1 MQVKALH
8 DTRFLEKGRVYHATL
23 NSWGLYDIIID
34 GIVRTFPTAWFEK
47 RTRKEHEKMKQ
58 KQMKNKNIIYEMP
71 SYVTLLSEGDVSK
84 VIFNEE
90 KGVTVVKLN
99 DGTKA
104 TARCSEHDVFCRET
118 GFRVAYAK
126 AEIKQ
131 LKKMIKDREEF
142 IARV

>member
-1 MQVKALH
+1 MQVESLR
-8 DTRFLEKGRVYHATL
+8 DTCFLEKGRVYHAIL
-23 NSWGLYDIIID
+23 NSWGCYDIIID
-34 GIVRTFPTAWFEK
+34 GIVRIFPTTWFEK
-47 RTRKEHEKMKQ
+47 ITRKEQ

-71 SYVTLLSEGDVSK
+71 SYVTLLSEGDVTK

>member
-1 MQVKALH
+1 MKVRAIQNVAFIK
-8 DTRFLEKGRVYHATL
+8 KGEIYDATV
-23 NSWGLYDIIID
+23 NHWGNYSLSID
-34 GIVRTFPTAWFEK
+34 GVSRSFSPKWFEK
-47 RTRKEHEKMKQ
+47 ISKKEIKE
-58 KQMKNKNIIYEMP
+58 MKNNNTIFEMP
-71 SYVTLLSEGDVSK
+71 SYVTLLSEGDVTK

-90 KGVTVVKLN
+90 KAVTVVKLN

>member
-47 RTRKEHEKMKQ
+47 ITRKEQ

-71 SYVTLLSEGDVSK
+71 SYVTLLSEGDVNK

>member
-1 MQVKALH
+1 MKVRAIQNVAFIK
-8 DTRFLEKGRVYHATL
+8 KGEIYDATV
-23 NSWGLYDIIID
+23 NHWGNYSISID
-34 GIVRTFPTAWFEK
+34 GVSRSFSPKWFEK
-47 RTRKEHEKMKQ
+47 ITRKEQ
-58 KQMKNKNIIYEMP
+58 KQMKNNNTIYEMP
-71 SYVTLLSEGDVSK
+71 SYVTLLSEGDVTK

-90 KGVTVVKLN
+90 KAVTVVKLN

>member
-1 MQVKALH
+1 
-8 DTRFLEKGRVYHATL
+8 
-23 NSWGLYDIIID
+23 
-34 GIVRTFPTAWFEK
+34 
-47 RTRKEHEKMKQ
+47 
-58 KQMKNKNIIYEMP
+58 MP
-71 SYVTLLSEGDVSK
+71 SYVTLFGEGDVAK

-90 KGVTVVKLN
+90 KGITVVKLN

-104 TARCSEHDVFCRET
+104 IARCSEHDVFCRET

-131 LKKMIKDREEF
+131 LKKEIKDREEF

>member
-1 MQVKALH
+1 
-8 DTRFLEKGRVYHATL
+8 
-23 NSWGLYDIIID
+23 
-34 GIVRTFPTAWFEK
+34 
-47 RTRKEHEKMKQ
+47 
-58 KQMKNKNIIYEMP
+58 MKNKNIIYEMP
-71 SYVTLLSEGDVSK
+71 SYVTLLSEGDVTK

>member
-1 MQVKALH
+1 MKVRAIQNVAFIK
-8 DTRFLEKGRVYHATL
+8 KGEIYDATV
-23 NSWGLYDIIID
+23 NHWGNYSISID
-34 GIVRTFPTAWFEK
+34 GGSCSFSPKWFEK
-47 RTRKEHEKMKQ
+47 ISKKEIKE
-58 KQMKNKNIIYEMP
+58 MKNNNTIFEMP
-71 SYVTLLSEGDVSK
+71 SYVTLLSEGDVTK

>member
-1 MQVKALH
+1 MKVRAIQNVAFIK
-8 DTRFLEKGRVYHATL
+8 KGEIYDATV
-23 NSWGLYDIIID
+23 NHWGNYSISID
-34 GIVRTFPTAWFEK
+34 GVSRSFSPKWFEK
-47 RTRKEHEKMKQ
+47 ITRKEQ
-58 KQMKNKNIIYEMP
+58 KQMKNNNTIYEMP

-90 KGVTVVKLN
+90 KGITVVKLN

-104 TARCSEHDVFCRET
+104 IARCSEHDVFCRET

-131 LKKMIKDREEF
+131 LKKEIKDREEF